1 MAIGLYSVMQYTPS
15 LFKVSHLKRCRIG
28 APDFCRT
35 SPQYSYQMS
44 APSDE
49 PGSKFESSLSRAK
62 SQVYQYAICNEWDWF
77 CTFTLDKTKKDRFD
91 LKAFNRDLSLFLR
104 HFRRKCP
111 GLQFLLI
118 PEHHEDG
125 AWHMHG
131 LISGLP
137 KEFLAPFVGNT
148 PTMRKL
154 RRKGYLNWPDYQD
167 RFGFC
172 SFGRIRSHD
181 AVSAYITKYLNKSL
195 SARVYEVGSHLY
207 YASRGLKRAQRVMFD
222 WAFVPASFKKCFTF
236 HSDFVSSFWLCADR
250 DNVLGLFVP
259 PDEFLLENCDDFSAI
274 LTDDSDCPW
283 GIDVQPWVEIE
294 AGEQLKMYDE
304 RVLFYG

>member
-1 MAIGLYSVMQYTPS
+1 LAIGLYSVKQYTPS
-15 LFKVSHLKRCRIG
+15 LFKVSHLKGCRIG
-28 APDFCRT
+28 APDRSRT
-35 SPQYSYQMS
+35 HPLYSYQMP

-62 SQVYQYAICNEWDWF
+62 SQVHQYAICNEWDWF

-104 HFRRKCP
+104 HYRRKCP

-118 PEHHEDG
+118 PEHHDDG

-131 LISGLP
+131 LISGLS

-154 RRKGYLNWPDYQD
+154 RRKGYLNWPDYQE

-172 SFGRIRSHD
+172 SFGRIRSHG

-195 SARVYEVGSHLY
+195 SARIYEVGSHLY
-207 YASRGLKRAQRVMFD
+207 YASRGLKRAERVMFG
-222 WAFVPASFKKCFTF
+222 WAFVPDVFKKCFTF
-236 HSDFVSSFWLCADR
+236 HSDFVSSVWFCADR
-250 DNVLGLFVP
+250 DNVLGLFEA
-259 PDEFLLENCDDFSAI
+259 PDEFLLENGDDFSAI
-274 LTDDSDCPW
+274 LTDDPDCPW
-283 GIDVQPWVEIE
+283 GIEVRPWAEIE
-294 AGEQLKMYDE
+294 TEEQLKMYDE